1 MTRLQTWARRGATTA
16 ALILLGLPMAAHADW
31 NQANDEANRQRMMN
45 DMRASD
51 ARNDRL
57 NFESQQR
64 STSGYTSSTSS
75 GSGSSSSSSGG
86 GYNYT
91 PYQYVPEGP
100 HSVVATYEFK
110 VFVKESQDET
120 IARIRSEAQAG
131 NAQSQFN
138 LGRIYYTG
146 YGVPLDLDEARKW
159 FCEAAKQDHPIA
171 KSQCAAML
179 YNGQGGPADR
189 DQAMAYLQDS
199 AAKGDPYGEA
209 LYGFFTIAEA
219 TQAGAGDR
227 PEPEAIGYLEKA
239 ADQGEVVAQGTLGS
253 IVYFYGT
260 NGAAQDVPRAVG
272 YLRQCSDQALPMCMG
287 MMGMMYVSGQNGVT
301 KDMTEGVRLLKAA
314 AAGGQADAAG
324 VLAMLMAGDA
334 FGMRD
339 DAQAFA
345 YAQQA
350 ARGGDLQG
358 QVLLAKLY
366 YFGQGTEKNLVES
379 ARWFTAAATKG
390 DQESID
396 ALKEDDLA
404 AAAQQL

>member
-1 MTRLQTWARRGATTA
+1 MNRVLRRSACVLALVLMA
-16 ALILLGLPMAAHADW
+16 APMAAHADW

-64 STSGYTSSTSS
+64 ATSGYTSSTN
-75 GSGSSSSSSGG
+75 SGSSYSGSSDSG
-86 GYNYT
+86 YAYT

-100 HSVVATYEFK
+100 HSVVATYEFTIYK
-110 VFVKESQDET
+110 QESEAET
-120 IARIRSEAQAG
+120 IARVRGEAEDG

-146 YGVPLDLDEARKW
+146 YGVPLDIAEARKW
-159 FCEAAKQDHPIA
+159 FCAAAKQDHPIA
-171 KSQCAAML
+171 KSQCAGMM
-179 YNGQGGPADR
+179 YNGQGGPADTT
-189 DQAMAYLQDS
+189 QAMAYLKES

-209 LYGFFTIAEA
+209 LYGFFVIADA
-219 TQAGAGDR
+219 TRAGKGDQ
-227 PEPEAIGYLEKA
+227 PEPEAVAYLEKA
-239 ADQGEVVAQGTLGS
+239 AAQGQAVAQGALGS

-260 NGAAQDVPRAVG
+260 HGAVQDVPRAVG
-272 YLRQCSDQALPMCMG
+272 YLRQCAAQNIPMCMG

-301 KDMTEGVRLLKAA
+301 KDQIEGVRLLKAA

-324 VLAMLMAGDA
+324 VLALLMGGDA
-334 FGMRD
+334 FGIRD
-339 DAQAFA
+339 DAAAFA

-350 ARGGDLQG
+350 AKGGDVQG
-358 QVLLAKLY
+358 EVVLAKFY
-366 YFGQGTEKNLVES
+366 YFGQGTAKDLVQS
-379 ARWFTAAATKG
+379 ARWFKAAAAQG
-390 DQESID
+390 NQESID

-404 AAAQQL
+404 EAAKQL